1 MNYAIMVTDARGGS
15 RIELCRVGSNPEAV
29 ADGARRKT
37 YTLNRRQFRMYS
49 RVEIVKLA
57 EGQSC

>member
-1 MNYAIMVTDARGGS
+1 MHVIIVTDS
-15 RIELCRVGSNPEAV
+15 RTGNPLELCRVASNPEAV

-37 YTLNRRQFRMYS
+37 YTINRKRFPMYS

-57 EGQSC
+57 ETQS